1 MPAFA
6 KTFETHAAQKPAPV
20 EPVLYVAEMTAAWE
34 PEAPEAMAAV
44 PPAEPPLEPLEDR
57 LLELYEQNDKDERE
71 YAERFG
77 E

>member
-1 MPAFA
+1 M
-6 KTFETHAAQKPAPV
+6 ELD
-20 EPVLYVAEMTAAWE
+20 EERE
-34 PEAPEAMAAV
+34 R
-44 PPAEPPLEPLEDR
+44 LEDR